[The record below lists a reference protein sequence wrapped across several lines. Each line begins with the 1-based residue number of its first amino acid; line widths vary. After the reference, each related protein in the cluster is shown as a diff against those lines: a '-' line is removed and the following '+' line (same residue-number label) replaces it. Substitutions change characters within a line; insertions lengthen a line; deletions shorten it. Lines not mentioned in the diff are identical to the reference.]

1 MRRILFLIFVSIS
14 IVSAQWPEYLSQFEK
29 SLCVVEYYLPQF
41 EVSEIQDDSRFKR
54 SITGILVS
62 EAGLVITS
70 DVIFP
75 ANLDILGRGNFLPQ
89 TQAPPEDIT
98 ISFIK
103 NKKHKASFIG
113 KDEELRLA
121 FIKIKDEVDLPD
133 PVIFGKSPQ
142 FKRGEAVY
150 LIQHLD
156 GRFDNE
162 IIITRHHINAIIERP
177 KQQLML
183 ASEIQPLS
191 AGGLAVG
198 ANGMPYGVVYRGSDL
213 LEMDMDMPSAAQ
225 SLVQVLPSHYLTDL
239 IKNPPR
245 LTLQRAGSGKSWLG
259 IQMQI
264 LSKDMAEYWK
274 IPGTYGIIVNSVVPK
289 SPAEEA
295 GIVTGDIITAIADLK
310 IGSEDRQELDVFR
323 NYIRLLPEGN
333 TKLSLIRNGQKKDID
348 VDLQSA
354 PKSQALAEEISEK
367 RLRFTVKEL
376 TQDIILANDL
386 DFDTRGVWV
395 SRIEEAGAA
404 SLGGL
409 QVNDLIISV
418 NDKIVDNLDGFKETM
433 QSVFASDSE
442 YLQFFVMRNNRTQ
455 FVFIKSAKTL

>member
-1 MRRILFLIFVSIS
+1 MKKILFILFVSSS
-14 IVSAQWPEYLSQFEK
+14 IISAQWPEYLSEYEK

-54 SITGILVS
+54 SITGILVNDD
-62 EAGLVITS
+62 GMVITS

-121 FIKIKDEVDLPD
+121 FIKLEDKVDLPD
-133 PVIFGKSPQ
+133 PVIFGTSPQ

-177 KQQLML
+177 KQQLVL
-183 ASEIQPLS
+183 ASEIRPLS

-198 ANGMPYGVVYRGSDL
+198 ANGVAYGVVYRGSDL
-213 LEMDMDMPSAAQ
+213 LEIDMDIPSAAH
-225 SLVQVLPSHYLTDL
+225 SLVQVLPTHYLTDL
-239 IKNPPR
+239 IENPPL

-264 LSKDMAEYWK
+264 LSKDMAEYWG
-274 IPGTYGIIVNSVVPK
+274 IPGVYGIIVNSVVPK

-295 GIVTGDIITAIADLK
+295 GIQTGDIITAIADLT
-310 IGSEDRQELDVFR
+310 INSEDRQELDVFR
-323 NYIRLLPEGN
+323 NYVRLLPEGS
-333 TKLSLIRNGQKKDID
+333 TKLSLIRNNKKKDID
-348 VDLQSA
+348 VVLQSA
-354 PKSQALAEEISEK
+354 PKSQALAEEVSEK

-386 DFDTRGVWV
+386 DFDTQGVWV

-418 NDKIVDNLDGFKETM
+418 NNKTVDNLDGFRDRMK
-433 QSVFASDSE
+433 SVFASDSE
-442 YLQFFVMRNNRTQ
+442 YLQLFVMRNNRTQ
-455 FVFIKSAKTL
+455 FVFIKSDKTM